1 MSIDSSSKAALH
13 KGYKHWCPEVEP
25 REDWDKDFNFVLIRS
40 IEELKKLDVEH
51 KFVAWDTETS
61 GLNPDID
68 WLVGFSFSFDGKTGY
83 YVPVKH
89 DDIALGKEALDIFF
103 SILSKAGTQFLYNC
117 RFDQRFFEAAGYSL
131 EGLRYY
137 DVMNAIWLAD
147 TNVLMPSLKA
157 SERRFLGWIP
167 KTFSETLGDAT
178 TFQHVPAEDAYKY
191 ACLAEHELVM
201 MGDRSTKRICE
212 VEVGDMVCTP
222 KGPRKVTA
230 VYNNGI
236 RECYSLVWNDGSA
249 TTATGNH
256 RFLFH
261 DKDTG
266 EEVWRSVDEVYS
278 LYQKDHRSSL
288 EAVRITPKGKHS
300 DFLLCEVS
308 KFRPCVVY
316 DIQVDEVHCFV
327 VANGVVS
334 HNCTDALGT
343 YHLALISNQF
353 YKESYPASK
362 YDNDALYP
370 MMRLENTPQRLD
382 VVYLK
387 SLCSSVE
394 TRIDESLQQV

>member
-68 WLVGFSFSFDGKTGY
+68 WLVGFSFSFDGLTGY

-167 KTFSETLGDAT
+167 KTFSETLGEAT

-191 ACLAEHELVM
+191 ACLAEDTLVTTYQ
-201 MGDRSTKRICE
+201 GQEKISEIS
-212 VEVGDMVCTP
+212 VGTL
-222 KGPRKVTA
+222 A
-230 VYNNGI
+230 
-236 RECYSLVWNDGSA
+236 
-249 TTATGNH
+249 
-256 RFLFH
+256 
-261 DKDTG
+261 DT
-266 EEVWRSVDEVYS
+266 SV
-278 LYQKDHRSSL
+278 
-288 EAVRITPKGKHS
+288 
-300 DFLLCEVS
+300 
-308 KFRPCVVY
+308 RP
-316 DIQVDEVHCFV
+316 
-327 VANGVVS
+327 
-334 HNCTDALGT
+334 
-343 YHLALISNQF
+343 
-353 YKESYPASK
+353 
-362 YDNDALYP
+362 
-370 MMRLENTPQRLD
+370 
-382 VVYLK
+382 
-387 SLCSSVE
+387 
-394 TRIDESLQQV
+394 